1 MRRLVRN
8 IKVLNV
14 GQGDCVVFNGLYDED
29 RNAKMTLYIDLGPG
43 NVDITKEAKYNDI
56 DIFLTH
62 HHDDHM
68 GGLRYFIGSQFHR
81 INNIYVPDYRDELT
95 LIAKAILNLKGIR
108 SAKDCLEFINELNDI
123 VNNYNFLVS
132 LSKSSHIQV
141 CHQGDIFYGCMRCL
155 NPPQYLDVYK
165 WIQECDEN
173 ELKEMF
179 YTLFEKEFAD
189 QFNEYIFG
197 NSNIFDEE
205 YQILGENRLSGY
217 EDNNDISRR
226 NYVVDFIMRNRE
238 LLMAFHHK
246 PTRKHLSK
254 IYRQYTKCCHDTCLV
269 VRYQEKNF
277 SFLLTGDASK
287 KVFKRLICNNELIYS
302 QYLKVP
308 HHGSKNNLTSKILSY
323 INPKVAIIS
332 HDNGRFGKAK
342 DSHPNQEILD
352 MLMKNKTKF
361 LITNDVIKDGKIIM
375 KKKNHC
381 SDGYIEIK

>member
-29 RNAKMTLYIDLGPG
+29 RNAKMTIYIDLGPG

-68 GGLRYFIGSQFHR
+68 GGLIYFIGSQFHH

-95 LIAKAILNLKGIR
+95 LIAKAILNLKGIK

-132 LSKSSHIQV
+132 LSKRGYIHV
-141 CHQGDIFYGCMRCL
+141 CHENDYFYDSIVCL
-155 NPPQYLDVYK
+155 NPPQYLNVYK
-165 WIQECDEN
+165 WTQECEKN
-173 ELKEMF
+173 EMNEMF
-179 YTLFEKEFAD
+179 DTLFEKDFAV
-189 QFNEYIFG
+189 QFKNYVFG
-197 NSNIFDEE
+197 NSNVFDEE
-205 YQILGENRLSGY
+205 YQILDENRLFGY
-217 EDNNDISRR
+217 EDNNVTSRK
-226 NYVVDFIMRNRE
+226 NYVVDFIIRNRE

-254 IYRQYTKCCHDTCLV
+254 IYSQYMKCCHDTCLV
-269 VRYQEKNF
+269 LRYEEKNF

-287 KVFKRLICNNELIYS
+287 KVFKRLIHNNVKIES
-302 QYLKVP
+302 TCLKVP
-308 HHGSKNNLTSKILSY
+308 HHGSKHNLSNKILSK
-323 INPKVAIIS
+323 IHPEVAIIS

-352 MLMKNKTKF
+352 MLIKNKTKI